1 MKKHGLLIGI
11 IAVIVIGAIV
21 YFFVIKKQ
29 KDDAQKAMEMDPG
42 ALPPGTPGATD
53 VEVEE
58 VEVTPAIPQ
67 VEVHENL
74 KWVKQKPVAEYLN
87 GLLQPDQMIELRG
100 WVDLISK
107 QRAEDDTKWPEG
119 NQGLYG
125 QVSKIAHALYQ
136 MEIWNQTVLYKLKD
150 AQG

>member
-42 ALPPGTPGATD
+42 ALPPGAID
-53 VEVEE
+53 VEVED
-58 VEVTPAIPQ
+58 VEVTPVIPQ
-67 VEVHENL
+67 VEIHENL
-74 KWVKQKPVAEYLN
+74 KWVKTKPVAEYLSTM
-87 GLLQPDQMIELRG
+87 LQPDQMVELRG

-107 QRAEDDTKWPEG
+107 EKAQDNTKWPEG
-119 NQGLYG
+119 NEGLYG